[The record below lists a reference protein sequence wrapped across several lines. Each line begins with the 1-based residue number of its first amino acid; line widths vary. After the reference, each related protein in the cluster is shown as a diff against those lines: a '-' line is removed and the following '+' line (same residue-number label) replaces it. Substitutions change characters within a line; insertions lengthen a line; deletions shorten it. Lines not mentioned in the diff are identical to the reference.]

1 MASLQ
6 TGAKENYYLDFNK
19 DEVFKSLIACE
30 GHFRNLKSVA
40 RDSAGFL
47 NCIVKHLADAEGHCD
62 EAISHSLIVDGKE
75 SSQKFLELRDEI
87 RTFRKWIQSSPV
99 TREEGIL
106 EIRKLR
112 RTFESFNEEYD
123 VSKCQACG
131 DTSALVD
138 DLTKM
143 LKATKKGEIAN
154 HPGEE
159 YLLLE
164 QKMAE
169 RFLKKLSKKH
179 GIAPPKLKISEKCH
193 EPNRG
198 IYSQGVIY
206 MCQSGINLHVLA
218 HEFKHHLQKIGGKH
232 LKEDEAETYAIELFK
247 EPSKRLYAHHAILKS
262 DRTLK
267 TLREVGLIYGGD
279 SIGVALR
286 QVLLNLDARYPG
298 WRFKPSL
305 IGAILGAVGGAYGAL
320 NLDDPWDLLAP
331 VIGGYIAMDLY
342 RHVQIPFMTQAFTAS
357 NNATL
362 PSRVVYTTQNN
373 IAVKPAAIVGQG
385 KYRVL

>member
-1 MASLQ
+1 MQ

-30 GHFRNLKSVA
+30 GHFRNLKSA
-40 RDSAGFL
+40 NQDSAGFL

-75 SSQKFLELRDEI
+75 SSEKFMTLRDEI
-87 RTFRKWIQSSPV
+87 RTFRKWVQSSPV
-99 TREEGIL
+99 TREEGIM

-112 RTFESFNEEYD
+112 RSFESFNEEYD
-123 VSKCQACG
+123 VSKCKACG
-131 DTSALVD
+131 DTSGLVE

-143 LKATKKGEIAN
+143 LKRTKKGEIAN

-164 QKMAE
+164 KKMAD
-169 RFLKKLSKKH
+169 RFLKMLSKKH
-179 GIAPPKLKISEKCH
+179 GINPPELKISKKCH

-198 IYSQGVIY
+198 IYSKGVIY

-218 HEFKHHLQKIGGKH
+218 HEYKHHLQKIGGKH
-232 LKEDEAETYAIELFK
+232 LLEGEAEKYAIELFK
-247 EPSKRLYAHHAILKS
+247 EPTKRFYSHHAIRKS

-267 TLREVGLIYGGD
+267 TLRDVGLIYGGD

-298 WRFKPSL
+298 WRFSPSL
-305 IGAILGAVGGAYGAL
+305 IGALLGAVGGAWGAL

-342 RHVQIPFMTQAFTAS
+342 RHVQVPFMTQAFTAS
-357 NNATL
+357 NNATT
-362 PSRVVYTTQNN
+362 PARVVYTTQNN

-385 KYRVL
+385 KYRVI